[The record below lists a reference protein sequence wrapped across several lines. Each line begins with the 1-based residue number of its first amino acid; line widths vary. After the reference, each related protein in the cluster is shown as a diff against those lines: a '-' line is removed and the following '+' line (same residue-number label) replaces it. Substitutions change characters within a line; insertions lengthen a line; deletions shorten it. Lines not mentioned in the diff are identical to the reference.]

1 MRIKSITIMVTRQ
14 ATSTTTSSNKTN
26 RHSHKDILTV
36 PRTDEALGQT
46 AKEICINIAMAMEKD
61 LIRVMNG
68 KMSTV
73 GEMRTGKLPINGL
86 WKCGTRTNLY

>member
-14 ATSTTTSSNKTN
+14 ATSTTTSSHKTN
-26 RHSHKDILTV
+26 RNSHTGIRTV
-36 PRTDEALGQT
+36 PRTDEALVQT
-46 AKEICINIAMAMEKD
+46 AKEIFINTAMAMEKD
-61 LIRVMNG
+61 LIHVMSG

-86 WKCGTRTNLY
+86 